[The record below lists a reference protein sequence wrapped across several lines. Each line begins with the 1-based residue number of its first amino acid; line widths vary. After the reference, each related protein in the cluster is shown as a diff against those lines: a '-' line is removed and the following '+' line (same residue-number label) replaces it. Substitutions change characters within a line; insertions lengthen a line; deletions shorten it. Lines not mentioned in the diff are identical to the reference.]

1 MKIFEFIEK
10 NIKPGCILILSISA
24 ALLIGTMD
32 GADAGVVEEMPMGI
46 YIGWGLLTLIGLNA
60 LFKWNEMENE
70 AQYWRTEAE
79 RIQKHHEAVLTRIYS
94 RPVEKK
100 RAYDREK
107 E

>member
-70 AQYWRTEAE
+70 AAYWRDKAE
-79 RIQKHHEAVLTRIYS
+79 QIHQHHEAVLTKLYS
-94 RPVEKK
+94 VKPERK